1 MNRYAMIAA
10 FLIVFIMIFPQYA
23 RAETQIQETETAVFE
38 PFDPNA
44 DEIVNVA
51 NESITFNIDTWSPL
65 PSGIFVGGTIKESE
79 MRLNEMGLSNESQ
92 LVVSTIVSFQKKYIM
107 SGAQKI
113 VVRLPIPVASDNEPC
128 NAELFIYQLTT
139 PSIDFYYAPITI
151 PHKILPVSAT
161 IVPSAM
167 ADLSFVHLGDRSEG
181 GLANLH
187 YHNDTPGV
195 QPVWDSPIYYSYVS
209 DDRLYVQITA
219 PFLADAYYAFV
230 AYYTYPAGRPF
241 DVYWQPSDLASDNI
255 TNSRVCYYYKVDP
268 TSCVFQNY
276 PVPADAGWS
285 FVFQEGYG
293 GGVSSYS
300 RYFYAG
306 DTISFYK
313 NIYSPAGIC
322 PNGSFNF
329 IQEFASNPGTVLD
342 YTLSVRGPSGGITTG
357 MLNATYWNS
366 SVVGTV
372 KNCIIASNPVNRSY
386 ELWYF
391 TGTTTGGQRAYSFSV
406 TIQFNVAGRYTI
418 PIYTDKMA
426 LAYNYFSITDASGH
440 LSDRIFFSPFN
451 SISID
456 DFTVNKT
463 TLPSA
468 KETSN
473 QDFWGGIGSW
483 ASEHWQ
489 DLLGGLLIIGGAVLI
504 LTGVGAGI
512 GIGMIATGI
521 GMLLYEHWDTF
532 RNFIDNIVKN
542 FVDFVVG
549 IGTWI
554 WKVVDAIWKAITWFV
569 GVIIDYGGQLLAI
582 IIYALAMIVP
592 ILMIYYTVK
601 MMQVFLKMSKG
612 DLEGAAS
619 EVREIV
625 AEAKGMVGK

>member
-1 MNRYAMIAA
+1 
-10 FLIVFIMIFPQYA
+10 
-23 RAETQIQETETAVFE
+23 
-38 PFDPNA
+38 
-44 DEIVNVA
+44 
-51 NESITFNIDTWSPL
+51 
-65 PSGIFVGGTIKESE
+65 
-79 MRLNEMGLSNESQ
+79 
-92 LVVSTIVSFQKKYIM
+92 
-107 SGAQKI
+107 
-113 VVRLPIPVASDNEPC
+113 
-128 NAELFIYQLTT
+128 
-139 PSIDFYYAPITI
+139 
-151 PHKILPVSAT
+151 
-161 IVPSAM
+161 
-167 ADLSFVHLGDRSEG
+167 
-181 GLANLH
+181 
-187 YHNDTPGV
+187 
-195 QPVWDSPIYYSYVS
+195 
-209 DDRLYVQITA
+209 
-219 PFLADAYYAFV
+219 
-230 AYYTYPAGRPF
+230 
-241 DVYWQPSDLASDNI
+241 
-255 TNSRVCYYYKVDP
+255 
-268 TSCVFQNY
+268 
-276 PVPADAGWS
+276 
-285 FVFQEGYG
+285 
-293 GGVSSYS
+293 
-300 RYFYAG
+300 
-306 DTISFYK
+306 
-313 NIYSPAGIC
+313 
-322 PNGSFNF
+322 
-329 IQEFASNPGTVLD
+329 
-342 YTLSVRGPSGGITTG
+342 
-357 MLNATYWNS
+357 
-366 SVVGTV
+366 
-372 KNCIIASNPVNRSY
+372 
-386 ELWYF
+386 
-391 TGTTTGGQRAYSFSV
+391 V

-512 GIGMIATGI
+512 GIGMIATGV